1 MKLNMHPII
10 AVTSRSFSA
19 NPTLRES
26 LLQEFPSAQFN
37 DEGLRLEGDSLVTF
51 LSGAVG
57 AIVGIEPISYS
68 ILDQLP
74 QLRVLSK
81 FGVGLDSIDLDEVRQ
96 RGIRLASTPGTN
108 ASAVAELTLLL
119 TLGTLRRIP
128 EVISNVRSE
137 QWVSVTGRLLEGKTV
152 GLIGVGHVGKA
163 LNKLLQPFGC
173 SILGF
178 DVLKSPVNGISY
190 VALDELL
197 GTSDVVCIH
206 VPLTETTRGMIGVR
220 QLGLMKNDSVL
231 VNTSRGGVIDEAAL
245 LAALVSQEIA
255 AAGLDVLETEPPLSW
270 ELVNHP
276 NVFATPH
283 IAGTSKE
290 SNLAMGRAAIDGL
303 IQNRGW
309 LMG

>member
-1 MKLNMHPII
+1 MLILHPII

-19 NPTLRES
+19 NATLRRS
-26 LLQEFPSAQFN
+26 LLQEFPGARFN
-37 DEGLRLEGDSLVTF
+37 DEGLRLEDDSLVTF

-57 AIVGIEPISYS
+57 AIVGLEPISGS
-68 ILDQLP
+68 ILAQLP

-96 RGIRLASTPGTN
+96 RGIQLASTSGTN
-108 ASAVAELTLLL
+108 SSAVAELTLLL
-119 TLGTLRRIP
+119 ALGTLRRIP
-128 EVISNVRSE
+128 EAVSNVRSE

-152 GLIGVGHVGKA
+152 GLVGVGHVGKA

-173 SILGF
+173 SVLGF
-178 DVLKSPVNGISY
+178 DVLKSPVDGISF

-197 GTSDVVCIH
+197 GASDVVCIH
-206 VPLTETTRGMIGVR
+206 VPLMEATRGMIGVR
-220 QLGLMKNDSVL
+220 EIGLMKNDAVL
-231 VNTSRGGVIDEAAL
+231 VNTSRGGVIDESAL
-245 LAALVSQEIA
+245 LAALFSGEIA

-283 IAGTSKE
+283 IAGTSQE
-290 SNLAMGRAAIDGL
+290 SNLAMGTAAINGL
-303 IQNRGW
+303 IKNMHY
-309 LMG
+309 LTE

>member
-1 MKLNMHPII
+1 MHPIV

-19 NPTLRES
+19 NATLRES
-26 LLQEFPSAQFN
+26 LLQEFPGARFN
-37 DEGLRLEGDSLVTF
+37 DEGLRLEDDSLVTF

-57 AIVGIEPISYS
+57 AIVGIEPISGS
-68 ILDQLP
+68 ILAQLP

-96 RGIRLASTPGTN
+96 RGIQLASTSGTN

-128 EVISNVRSE
+128 EAISNVRSE
-137 QWVSVTGRLLEGKTV
+137 RWVSVTGRLLEGKTV
-152 GLIGVGHVGKA
+152 GLVGVGHVGKA
-163 LNKLLQPFGC
+163 LNRLLQPFGC
-173 SILGF
+173 SVLGF
-178 DVLKSPVNGISY
+178 DLLKTPVDGISF

-197 GTSDVVCIH
+197 GVSDVVCIH
-206 VPLTETTRGMIGVR
+206 VPLTEATRGMIGVR
-220 QLGLMKNDSVL
+220 QLGLMKNDAVL
-231 VNTSRGGVIDEAAL
+231 VNTSRGGVIDEPAL

-283 IAGTSKE
+283 IAGTSQE

-303 IQNRGW
+303 IQNRDW

>member
-1 MKLNMHPII
+1 MHPII

-19 NPTLRES
+19 NETLREG
-26 LLQEFPSAQFN
+26 LLQEFPGARFN
-37 DEGLRLEGDSLVTF
+37 DEGLRLEDDSLVTF

-57 AIVGIEPISYS
+57 AIVGIEPISGS
-68 ILDQLP
+68 ILAQLP

-128 EVISNVRSE
+128 EATSNVRSE
-137 QWVSVTGRLLEGKTV
+137 RWVSVTGRLLEGKTV
-152 GLIGVGHVGKA
+152 GLVGVGHVGKA
-163 LNKLLQPFGC
+163 LNLLLQPFGC
-173 SILGF
+173 SVLGF
-178 DVLKSPVNGISY
+178 DLLKTPVDGISF
-190 VALDELL
+190 VTLDELL
-197 GTSDVVCIH
+197 VASDVVCIH
-206 VPLTETTRGMIGVR
+206 VPLTEATRGMIGVR
-220 QLGLMKNDSVL
+220 QLGLMKNDAVL
-231 VNTSRGGVIDEAAL
+231 VNTSRGGVIDEPAL
-245 LAALVSQEIA
+245 LAALISEEIA

-276 NVFATPH
+276 RVFATPH
-283 IAGTSKE
+283 IAGTSQE
-290 SNLAMGRAAIDGL
+290 SNLALGRAAIDGL
-303 IQNRGW
+303 VQNRGR

>member
-1 MKLNMHPII
+1 MHPII

-19 NPTLRES
+19 NATLRRS
-26 LLQEFPSAQFN
+26 LLQEFPGARFN
-37 DEGLRLEGDSLVTF
+37 DEGLRLEDDSLVTF

-57 AIVGIEPISYS
+57 AIVGIEPISGS
-68 ILDQLP
+68 ILAQLP

-96 RGIRLASTPGTN
+96 RGIQLASTSGTN

-128 EVISNVRSE
+128 EAISNVRSE
-137 QWVSVTGRLLEGKTV
+137 RWVSVTGRLLEGKTV
-152 GLIGVGHVGKA
+152 GLVGVGHVGKA
-163 LNKLLQPFGC
+163 LNGLLQPFGC
-173 SILGF
+173 SVLGF
-178 DVLKSPVNGISY
+178 DLLKTPVDGISF

-197 GTSDVVCIH
+197 GASDVVCIH
-206 VPLTETTRGMIGVR
+206 VPLTDATRGMIGVR
-220 QLGLMKNDSVL
+220 QLGLMKNDAVL
-231 VNTSRGGVIDEAAL
+231 VNTSRGGVIDEPAL
-245 LAALVSQEIA
+245 LAALISEEIA

-283 IAGTSKE
+283 IAGTSQE
-290 SNLAMGRAAIDGL
+290 SNLAMGRAAIEGL
-303 IQNRGW
+303 IQNRDR
-309 LMG
+309 LVS

>member
-1 MKLNMHPII
+1 MHPII

-19 NPTLRES
+19 NATLRES
-26 LLQEFPSAQFN
+26 LLQEFPGARFN
-37 DEGLRLEGDSLVTF
+37 DEGLRLEDDSLVTF

-57 AIVGIEPISYS
+57 AIVGIEPISGS
-68 ILDQLP
+68 ILAQLP

-96 RGIRLASTPGTN
+96 RGIQLASTSGTN

-128 EVISNVRSE
+128 EAISNVRSE
-137 QWVSVTGRLLEGKTV
+137 RWVSVTGRLLEGKTV
-152 GLIGVGHVGKA
+152 GLVGVGHVGKA
-163 LNKLLQPFGC
+163 LNGLLQPFGC
-173 SILGF
+173 SVLGF
-178 DVLKSPVNGISY
+178 DLLKTPVDGISF

-197 GTSDVVCIH
+197 GASDVVCIH
-206 VPLTETTRGMIGVR
+206 VPLTDATRGMIGVR
-220 QLGLMKNDSVL
+220 QLGLMKNDAVL
-231 VNTSRGGVIDEAAL
+231 VNTSRGGVIDEPAL
-245 LAALVSQEIA
+245 LAALISEEIA

-283 IAGTSKE
+283 IAGTSQE
-290 SNLAMGRAAIDGL
+290 SNLAMGRAAIEGL
-303 IQNRGW
+303 IQNRDR
-309 LMG
+309 LVS

>member
-1 MKLNMHPII
+1 MHPII

-19 NPTLRES
+19 NATLRRS
-26 LLQEFPSAQFN
+26 LLQEFPGARFN
-37 DEGLRLEGDSLVTF
+37 DEGLRLEDDSLVTF

-57 AIVGIEPISYS
+57 AIVGIEPISGS
-68 ILDQLP
+68 ILAQLP
-74 QLRVLSK
+74 RLRVLSK

-96 RGIRLASTPGTN
+96 RGIQLASTSGTN

-128 EVISNVRSE
+128 EATSNVRSE
-137 QWVSVTGRLLEGKTV
+137 RWVSVTGRLLEGKTV
-152 GLIGVGHVGKA
+152 GLVGVGHVGKA
-163 LNKLLQPFGC
+163 LNGLLQPFGC

-178 DVLKSPVNGISY
+178 DLLKTPVDGISF

-197 GTSDVVCIH
+197 GASDVVCIH
-206 VPLTETTRGMIGVR
+206 VPLTEATRGMIGIR
-220 QLGLMKNDSVL
+220 QLGLMKNDAVL
-231 VNTSRGGVIDEAAL
+231 VNTSRGGVIDEPAL
-245 LAALVSQEIA
+245 LAALISEEIA

-283 IAGTSKE
+283 VAGTSQE

-303 IQNRGW
+303 VQNRDC
-309 LMG
+309 LMD

>member
-1 MKLNMHPII
+1 MHPMI

-26 LLQEFPSAQFN
+26 LLQEFPGARFN

-57 AIVGIEPISYS
+57 AIVGIEPISGS
-68 ILDQLP
+68 VLAQLP

-81 FGVGLDSIDLDEVRQ
+81 FGVGLDSIDLYEVRQ
-96 RGIRLASTPGTN
+96 RGIRLASTSGTN

-128 EVISNVRSE
+128 EAISNVRSE
-137 QWVSVTGRLLEGKTV
+137 RWVSVTGRLLQGKTV
-152 GLIGVGHVGKA
+152 GLVGVGHVGKA
-163 LNKLLQPFGC
+163 FNRLLQPFGC
-173 SILGF
+173 LVLGF
-178 DVLKSPVNGISY
+178 DVLTTRVDGISF
-190 VALDELL
+190 VALDQLL
-197 GTSDVVCIH
+197 GASDVVCIH
-206 VPLTETTRGMIGVR
+206 VPLTDETKGMIGAR
-220 QLGLMKNDSVL
+220 QLGLMKKDSVL

-245 LAALVSQEIA
+245 LAALVSQKIA

-270 ELVNHP
+270 ELAHHT
-276 NVFATPH
+276 NVFTTPH
-283 IAGTSKE
+283 IAGTSQE

-303 IQNRGW
+303 IQNRDRLVG
-309 LMG
+309 

>member
-1 MKLNMHPII
+1 MHPII

-19 NPTLRES
+19 NATLRSS
-26 LLQEFPSAQFN
+26 LLQEFPGARFN
-37 DEGLRLEGDSLVTF
+37 DEGLRLEDDSLVTF

-57 AIVGIEPISYS
+57 AIVGIEPISGS
-68 ILDQLP
+68 ILAQLP

-96 RGIRLASTPGTN
+96 RGIQLASTSGTN

-128 EVISNVRSE
+128 EATSNVRSE
-137 QWVSVTGRLLEGKTV
+137 RWVSVTGRLLEGKTV
-152 GLIGVGHVGKA
+152 GLVGVGHVGKA
-163 LNKLLQPFGC
+163 LNGLLQPFGC

-178 DVLKSPVNGISY
+178 DLLKTPFDGISL
-190 VALDELL
+190 VSLDELL
-197 GTSDVVCIH
+197 GASDVVCIH
-206 VPLTETTRGMIGVR
+206 VPLTEATRGMIGVR
-220 QLGLMKNDSVL
+220 QLGLMKNDAVL
-231 VNTSRGGVIDEAAL
+231 VNTSRGGVIDEPAL
-245 LAALVSQEIA
+245 LDALISEEIA

-270 ELVNHP
+270 ELVNHS

-283 IAGTSKE
+283 IAGTSQE

-303 IQNRGW
+303 VQNRDF
-309 LMG
+309 LMD

>member
-1 MKLNMHPII
+1 MHPII

-19 NPTLRES
+19 NATLRRS
-26 LLQEFPSAQFN
+26 LLQEFPGARFN
-37 DEGLRLEGDSLVTF
+37 DEGLRLEDDSLVTF

-57 AIVGIEPISYS
+57 AIVGIEPISGS
-68 ILDQLP
+68 ILAQLP

-96 RGIRLASTPGTN
+96 RGIQLASTSGTN

-128 EVISNVRSE
+128 EAISNVRSE
-137 QWVSVTGRLLEGKTV
+137 RWVSVTGRLLEGKTV
-152 GLIGVGHVGKA
+152 GLVGVGHVGKA
-163 LNKLLQPFGC
+163 LNGLLQPFGC
-173 SILGF
+173 SVLGF
-178 DVLKSPVNGISY
+178 DLLKTPVDGISF

-197 GTSDVVCIH
+197 GASDVVCIH
-206 VPLTETTRGMIGVR
+206 VPLTDATRGMIGVR
-220 QLGLMKNDSVL
+220 QLGLMKNDAVL
-231 VNTSRGGVIDEAAL
+231 VNTSRGGVIDEPAL
-245 LAALVSQEIA
+245 LAALISEEIA

-283 IAGTSKE
+283 IAGTSQE

-303 IQNRGW
+303 IQNRDW

>member
-1 MKLNMHPII
+1 MHPII

-19 NPTLRES
+19 NPTLREV
-26 LLQEFPSAQFN
+26 LLQEFPGARFN

-57 AIVGIEPISYS
+57 AIVGIEPISGS
-68 ILDQLP
+68 ILAQLP

-96 RGIRLASTPGTN
+96 RGIQLASTSGTN

-128 EVISNVRSE
+128 EAISNVRSE

-152 GLIGVGHVGKA
+152 GLVGVGHVGKA
-163 LNKLLQPFGC
+163 LKKLLQPFGC

-178 DVLKSPVNGISY
+178 DVLKTPVNGISY
-190 VALDELL
+190 EALDELL

-206 VPLTETTRGMIGVR
+206 VPLTETTRGMIGVG
-220 QLGLMKNDSVL
+220 QLGLMKNDAVL
-231 VNTSRGGVIDEAAL
+231 VNTARGGVIDESAL
-245 LAALVSQEIA
+245 LAALNSEEIA
-255 AAGLDVLETEPPLSW
+255 GAGLDVLETEPPLSW
-270 ELVNHP
+270 ELLNHP
-276 NVFATPH
+276 KVFATPH
-283 IAGTSKE
+283 IAGTSQE
-290 SNLAMGRAAIDGL
+290 SNLAMGRAAVDGL
-303 IQNRGW
+303 VQNRDC
-309 LMG
+309 LMD

>member
-1 MKLNMHPII
+1 LHPII

-19 NPTLRES
+19 NATLRRS
-26 LLQEFPSAQFN
+26 LLQEFPGARFN
-37 DEGLRLEGDSLVTF
+37 DEGLRLEDDSLVTF

-57 AIVGIEPISYS
+57 AIVGLEPISGS
-68 ILDQLP
+68 ILAQLP

-96 RGIRLASTPGTN
+96 RGIQLASTSGTN
-108 ASAVAELTLLL
+108 SSAVAELTLLL
-119 TLGTLRRIP
+119 ALGTLRRIP
-128 EVISNVRSE
+128 EAVSNVRSE

-152 GLIGVGHVGKA
+152 GLVGVGHVGKA

-173 SILGF
+173 SVLGF
-178 DVLKSPVNGISY
+178 DVLKSPVDGISF

-197 GTSDVVCIH
+197 GASDVVCIH
-206 VPLTETTRGMIGVR
+206 VPLMEATRGMIGVR
-220 QLGLMKNDSVL
+220 EIGLMKNDAVL
-231 VNTSRGGVIDEAAL
+231 VNTSRGGVIDESAL
-245 LAALVSQEIA
+245 LAALFSGEIA

-283 IAGTSKE
+283 IAGTSQE
-290 SNLAMGRAAIDGL
+290 SNLAMGTAAINGL
-303 IQNRGW
+303 IKNMHY
-309 LMG
+309 LTE

>member
-1 MKLNMHPII
+1 MHPII

-19 NPTLRES
+19 NATLRRS
-26 LLQEFPSAQFN
+26 LLQEFPGARFN
-37 DEGLRLEGDSLVTF
+37 DEGLRLEDDSLVTF

-57 AIVGIEPISYS
+57 AIVGIEPISGS
-68 ILDQLP
+68 ILAQLP
-74 QLRVLSK
+74 RLRVLSK

-96 RGIRLASTPGTN
+96 RGIQLASTSGTN

-128 EVISNVRSE
+128 EATSNVRSE
-137 QWVSVTGRLLEGKTV
+137 RWVSVTGRLLEGKTV
-152 GLIGVGHVGKA
+152 GLVGVGHVGKA
-163 LNKLLQPFGC
+163 LNGLLQPFGC

-178 DVLKSPVNGISY
+178 DLLKTPVDGISF

-197 GTSDVVCIH
+197 GASDVVCIH
-206 VPLTETTRGMIGVR
+206 VPLTEATRGMIGIR
-220 QLGLMKNDSVL
+220 QLGLMKNDAVL
-231 VNTSRGGVIDEAAL
+231 INTSRGGVIDEPAL
-245 LAALVSQEIA
+245 LAALISEEIA

-270 ELVNHP
+270 VLVNHP

-283 IAGTSKE
+283 LAGTSQE

-303 IQNRGW
+303 VQNRDC
-309 LMG
+309 LMD